1 MIYDW
6 NKCYIE
12 NGNQKEKDPM
22 IKDSSSDR
30 ASRMGSA
37 LSRKGRLTR
46 MRAYIPLYIMLLPAL
61 VYVMINNYLPMGG
74 LVLAFKQFNAGKGIF
89 GSDWNH
95 FANFDFLLK
104 NRSLPLFLRNTVCYN
119 LVFIVI
125 NMVVGVFLALAI
137 TEIRGKRMRQFS
149 QSIILFPFVVSI
161 IIISYMVRGFLDFNT
176 GLFNSLLKSM
186 GRTPVNWYMEKK
198 YWPAIL
204 VFVNMWKSVGYG
216 CLLYIAALL
225 GIDPSLYEAAS
236 ISGASRLQQIWYI
249 TLPHLA
255 PTCVTL
261 ALLSVGHIFNSDFGL
276 FYQVPQNSGIIASVT
291 QTIDTFVY
299 KSMATNVGMSA
310 AASFFQSAG
319 GFVLILFFNWVAR
332 RVSRENALF

>member
-1 MIYDW
+1 
-6 NKCYIE
+6 
-12 NGNQKEKDPM
+12 M
-22 IKDSSSDR
+22 IKDSSFDR
-30 ASRMGSA
+30 ASRPGSA
-37 LSRKGRLTR
+37 VHRSGRLSRAK
-46 MRAYIPLYIMLLPAL
+46 AYIPLYIMLLPAL
-61 VYVMINNYLPMGG
+61 VYVLINNYLPMGG

-104 NRSLPLFLRNTVCYN
+104 NKNLPIFLRNTVCYN
-119 LVFIVI
+119 LAFIVV
-125 NMVVGVFLALAI
+125 NMIVAVFLALMI

-161 IIISYMVRGFLDFNT
+161 VIISYMVRGFLDYNT
-176 GLFNSLLKSM
+176 GMFNSALKTF
-186 GRTPVNWYMEKK
+186 GRTPINWYMEKK

-204 VFVNMWKSVGYG
+204 IFVNMWKGVGYG

-249 TLPHLA
+249 TLPHLI

-276 FYQVPQNSGIIASVT
+276 FYQVPQNSGIISSVT

-332 RVSRENALF
+332 RVSRDNALF